1 MPEGATPRTLSL
13 HLRGEVTRQLKA
25 GDSVV
30 LAGVFLPEPFSGW
43 KAMRCVGIPLAE
55 VASSL
60 SKIWSIVFFT
70 AEGCGLGSTLI
81 QRSCNEVARA

>member
-13 HLRGEVTRQLKA
+13 HLRGEVTRTLKA

-43 KAMRCVGIPLAE
+43 KAMR
-55 VASSL
+55 
-60 SKIWSIVFFT
+60 
-70 AEGCGLGSTLI
+70 
-81 QRSCNEVARA
+81 